1 MRTALAAAA
10 AAFCGLAASLP
21 NAIFWMLL
29 GIPVRLMY
37 LFSARSALAAALA
50 LSLGAAAGALAT
62 LLHAALPFGQLC
74 GGAAMLLCGLA
85 TGMIAAALSEM
96 AELLPSLVWRLRL
109 RRGTSAL
116 VFSFAAGKMLG
127 AFLASASGGIP

>member
-1 MRTALAAAA
+1 MRTVLAAAA
-10 AAFCGLAASLP
+10 AAFYGLAASLP

-37 LFSARSALAAALA
+37 LFSAHSALAAALA

-74 GGAAMLLCGLA
+74 GGAAFRMKEG
-85 TGMIAAALSEM
+85 
-96 AELLPSLVWRLRL
+96 RLYRPGE
-109 RRGTSAL
+109 R
-116 VFSFAAGKMLG
+116 AGRKE
-127 AFLASASGGIP
+127 P